1 VTLAINQV
9 VKEAKLMSENHSEET
24 AIDPGIEVELNPQP
38 IPPGVGETTDQPLPP
53 GIVVE
58 LNPQPLPPGP
68 GEVTDQP
75 LPPGIV
81 VELNPQPLP
90 PGGEEVQVLLDPGDE
105 TA

>member
-1 VTLAINQV
+1 MSPRCPDQGLLPETNLKRSRVTLAINQV
-9 VKEAKLMSENHSEET
+9 VKEAKLMSKNHSEET

-58 LNPQPLPPGP
+58 LNPQPLPPG
-68 GEVTDQP
+68 
-75 LPPGIV
+75 
-81 VELNPQPLP
+81 
-90 PGGEEVQVLLDPGDE
+90 GEEVQVLLDPGDE